1 MTQST
6 IGKRSRKK
14 PVLIGIG
21 VVLILLIAFVA
32 WLGYNAYSA
41 QKSLTATRD
50 AAEKAKNSLLGGD
63 IPAAQ
68 QAAADAKKNADDAK
82 SNTDSI
88 PFTIASAIPF
98 VGSPFDTVSQITDV
112 VGGLATDVLVPAADA
127 GSGVSPRGLVDGAG
141 RVNLQPLRDA
151 QPVLEQTS
159 TAATDLDLAAQ
170 NIGESSYLSTV
181 NDARIKLQNQTHEL
195 SGLLTNTYLASKLL
209 PSMMGENGNRSYF
222 LAFQTNAEAR
232 GTGGLLGAFGIVD
245 ANNGAISV
253 RDLGPNS
260 DLEYG
265 QAPIDLGPGY
275 AALWGA
281 RNTTT
286 DFRNSNASPHFPY
299 AGQIWSDLWRQ
310 QTGEQLSGTIG
321 TDPIALSY
329 ILGATGP
336 VTLPGGE
343 SITAD
348 NVVEITLSTAYTRFA
363 DDNAARKAYLQS
375 IAEAVVTKMST
386 SASSNPQKLA
396 EAVGRAAS
404 EGRLSVWSADPAEQD
419 ILGGTKVGH
428 VLSAEPGPFA
438 DVVVNNAGGNKLDYY
453 LQRTIDYTA
462 EACTGPTRKST
473 VTTTLTNAVDPN
485 GLPPYVASTF
495 RADTPYGTNES
506 IVYLYAA
513 QGAKIGKVTVDGQL
527 GFTVQSGTE
536 LGHPVNAIYLTIP
549 PGETQTVTWEVEEPA
564 VAGEATVPVQ
574 PLVDT
579 PKVTVNVPQC

>member
-6 IGKRSRKK
+6 TGKRSRKK

-21 VVLILLIAFVA
+21 VLLILVIAFVA
-32 WLGYNAYSA
+32 WLGYNAYAA

-50 AAEKAKNSLLGGD
+50 AAEGAKNSLLSGD

-68 QAAADAKKNADDAK
+68 QAAADAKSNADDAK

-88 PFTIASAIPF
+88 PFAIASAIPF
-98 VGSPFDTVSQITDV
+98 LGSPFDTVSQITDV
-112 VGGLATDVLVPAADA
+112 VSGLATDVLVPAAEA
-127 GSGVSPRGLVDGAG
+127 GSGVSPRGLVDGSG

-159 TAATDLDLAAQ
+159 TAATDLDRTAQ
-170 NIGESSYLSTV
+170 GIGESSYLSTV
-181 NDARIKLQNQTHEL
+181 NDARTKLQNQTHEL

-245 ANNGAISV
+245 ANNGAVSV

-260 DLEYG
+260 DLDYG
-265 QAPIDLGPGY
+265 RAPVDLGPEY

-286 DFRNSNASPHFPY
+286 DFRNSNASPNFPY

-348 NVVEITLSTAYTRFA
+348 NVVEITLSTSYTRFA
-363 DDNAARKAYLQS
+363 DDNTARKAYLQS
-375 IAEAVVTKMST
+375 IAEAVVTKMTT

-396 EAVGRAAS
+396 EAVGKAAS
-404 EGRLSVWSADPAEQD
+404 EGRLSVWSADPTEQG
-419 ILGGTKVGH
+419 ILSGTKVGH
-428 VLSAEPGPFA
+428 VLPAEPGPFA

-453 LQRTIDYTA
+453 LKRSIDYSA

-473 VTTTLTNAVDPN
+473 VTAKLTNAVDPN

-513 QGAKIGKVTVDGQL
+513 EGAKIGKVTVDGQL

-564 VAGEATVPVQ
+564 VPGEAVVPVQ

-579 PKVTVNVPQC
+579 PTVTVNVPQC